1 MSEQKP
7 ITKVPDGHTRF
18 YTTRQKAPNEKG
30 FVGYET
36 VWKPFQKEVETRR
49 LPALQVSFGESDS
62 GRKSSL
68 RFSRPSTN
76 YDANHPSQKKKW
88 MVSRRAFAGIHPTSH

>member
-7 ITKVPDGHTRF
+7 VTKVPEGHTRF

-36 VWKPFQKEVETRR
+36 VWKPLQKEAEYKT
-49 LPALQVSFGESDS
+49 P
-62 GRKSSL
+62 
-68 RFSRPSTN
+68 
-76 YDANHPSQKKKW
+76 KK
-88 MVSRRAFAGIHPTSH
+88 P